1 MIRKE
6 YLMTPGPT
14 PLPAEILLTQAEPM
28 MHHRTPGYADIFV
41 EALRGLQRVF
51 LTSND
56 VLMFASSGTGAM
68 EAAVVNSFCRE
79 DKVLV
84 AQGGKFGE
92 RFRDICRGYGLRVLE
107 YAYEWGGT
115 ADPAVIAERL
125 EAEPDIKGVL
135 VTHSETSTG
144 VVNDIAAIG
153 EAVAKTRAVL
163 IVDSIS
169 GTGALE
175 MRTDEWG
182 VDVLVTGSQK
192 ALMTPP
198 GLAAV
203 AVSDKAW
210 ALAER
215 SDLPKYYFSFAKAR
229 KGLADKMPQTAFTPA
244 ITLTKAIC
252 RAVELIEREGL
263 EEVWERHRRLAMT
276 TRAAVG
282 ALGLEFFP
290 SDLER
295 AYAVTSVRVPEGMDG
310 SDITGIM
317 NRKHGVIIAGGQ
329 SQLKGKIFRI
339 GHIGYYNF
347 FDIVVAVS
355 ALELTLKE
363 LGHRFELGAG
373 VAAAER
379 AYYESIE
386 ASRHGRNGG

>member
-1 MIRKE
+1 
-6 YLMTPGPT
+6 
-14 PLPAEILLTQAEPM
+14 

-41 EALRGLQRVF
+41 EAMQGLKDIF
-51 LTSND
+51 MTSND

-68 EAAVVNSFCRE
+68 EAAVVNSFCRG

-84 AQGGKFGE
+84 AHGGKFGE
-92 RFRDICRGYGLRVLE
+92 RFRDIGREYGLEVLD
-107 YAYEWGGT
+107 YAYDWGGT
-115 ADPAVIAERL
+115 ADPAFIASQL
-125 EAEPDIKGVL
+125 AEDPGIKGVL

-153 EAVAKTRAVL
+153 GAVGKTPAIL

-169 GTGALE
+169 GVGALE

-182 VDVLVTGSQK
+182 VDILVSGSQK

-203 AVSDKAW
+203 AVSEKAW
-210 ALAER
+210 KLVER

-229 KGLADKMPQTAFTPA
+229 KGLEDKMPQTAFTPA
-244 ITLTKAIC
+244 ISLTKALC
-252 RAVELIEREGL
+252 RAVELIKQEGL
-263 EEVWERHRRLAMT
+263 EEVWERHRQLAMA
-276 TRAAVG
+276 TRAAVE

-295 AYAVTSVRVPEGMDG
+295 AYAVTSVKVPEGIKGGDL
-310 SDITGIM
+310 TGIM

-347 FDIVVAVS
+347 FDIVVAIS

-363 LGHRFELGAG
+363 LGYPLELGAG

-379 AYYESIE
+379 VFFENVK
-386 ASRHGRNGG
+386 G